1 MKFSMSATCCPVRP
15 RRLPDGF
22 KSTQDASRMAPRA
35 PKTPLE
41 WLQERPTHVPDGSR
55 SAQDASQTAP
65 GAPKTAPGVP
75 KTPPGAPK
83 TPPIRLQERL
93 RRLPDG
99 SRSAQ
104 DAPQSLQDT
113 SKSFQDSSKRA
124 SGTTRGGPQR
134 SPSACQ
140 DAFCSTRPARE
151 HDLKTGL
158 WTKLIQAY
166 GQHHSTSLCSFCRVD

>member
-1 MKFSMSATCCPVRP
+1 MSATCCPVRP

-41 WLQERPTHVPDGSR
+41 WLQERPRRVPDGSRSAEDGSR
-55 SAQDASQTAP
+55 SAQDASRSTQDTSHTAP
-65 GAPKTAPGVP
+65 GALKTRPR
-75 KTPPGAPK
+75 
-83 TPPIRLQERL
+83 RLQERP
-93 RRLPDG
+93 RRPPEPPRHLQELP
-99 SRSAQ
+99 R
-104 DAPQSLQDT
+104 L
-113 SKSFQDSSKRA
+113 FQE
-124 SGTTRGGPQR
+124 GPRNHSWR